1 MPAGLSSHNLDAG
14 SLYQE
19 PGQGVSGTCDGVPVA
34 VGVEAWVQRQ
44 MDSLGATT
52 SGRPAGEALRQARS
66 SSAAGSQAAVSQAKY
81 AATHTCTQ
89 VWVGVGGR
97 MAGQMLL
104 SDEVRPDAAGV
115 VAGLQKRGLHV
126 LLLSGSPSPISRI
139 LLSRPGP
146 PLAFSGLWTFIGLPA
161 G

>member
-1 MPAGLSSHNLDAG
+1 MHVGLSTHTLDAG
-14 SLYQE
+14 TLYQE

-52 SGRPAGEALRQARS
+52 SGRPVEEGSRSRRRS
-66 SSAAGSQAAVSQAKY
+66 SGANSQAAASQAKY

-97 MAGQMLL
+97 MAGQLLL

-115 VAGLQKRGLHV
+115 VAGLQKRGLKV
-126 LLLSGSPSPISRI
+126 LLLSG
-139 LLSRPGP
+139 
-146 PLAFSGLWTFIGLPA
+146 W
-161 G
+161 